1 MTTDIAVI
9 VSKPPAR
16 AWTPEL
22 DRLVNH
28 IADTVGALH
37 FNRYHA
43 ESLRAAIIELEP
55 LARHIGD
62 VDQRISVAQAPANR
76 EEIAKCLTLLI
87 AAYPNASSK
96 GDLSTFGRM
105 LVEDVASLEPSIAA
119 VDKAC
124 RELRQTKAFVPAI
137 AEVIAAVRD
146 ADKRLATCHQLLA
159 SLPEQLTE
167 ARGKLEYLERAEA
180 ESAATMRRRREHD
193 EVRRTQALTA
203 DQRRDIRVR
212 LRLGMDVR
220 GADLDPELVEQA
232 VAEWESANGRPYQPT
247 FRGTAH

>member
-9 VSKPPAR
+9 VSKPPTR

-22 DRLVNH
+22 ERLVEF
-28 IADTVGALH
+28 IGDTVGALH

-43 ESLRAAIIELEP
+43 GCLKAAIADVEP
-55 LARHIGD
+55 LARHIEQ
-62 VDQRISVAQAPANR
+62 VAQRISVAQAPASR
-76 EEIAKCLTLLI
+76 EEIGKCLTLLI

-96 GDLSTFGRM
+96 GDLTTFGRM

-146 ADKRLATCHQLLA
+146 ADKRLTGCHQLLGA
-159 SLPEQLTE
+159 LPERLTE
-167 ARGKLEYLERAEA
+167 ARATLEHLEQAEA
-180 ESAATMRRRREHD
+180 SHAESMRRRREHD
-193 EVRRTQALTA
+193 EARRAQTVTT
-203 DQRRDIRVR
+203 DERREIRVR

-220 GADLDPELVEQA
+220 SGEFAPALVEQA
-232 VAEWESANGRPYQPT
+232 VSEWESANGRPYRPT
-247 FRGTAH
+247 YRGAAH

>member
-22 DRLVNH
+22 GRLVDH
-28 IADTVGALH
+28 ITETVGALH

-43 ESLRAAIIELEP
+43 ESLRAAIIEAEP
-55 LARHIGD
+55 LARHID
-62 VDQRISVAQAPANR
+62 EVEQRISVAQAPANR

-96 GDLSTFGRM
+96 GDLTTFGRM
-105 LVEDVASLEPSIAA
+105 LVEDVASLDPSIAA

-146 ADKRLATCHQLLA
+146 ADKRLVTCHQLLA

-167 ARGKLEYLERAEA
+167 ASGKLEYLELAEA
-180 ESAATMRRRREHD
+180 EHAATMRRRREHD
-193 EVRRTQALTA
+193 AAQRTQAVTKE
-203 DQRRDIRVR
+203 QRRDIRVR

-220 GADLDPELVEQA
+220 GSDLDPELVEEA
-232 VAEWESANGRPYQPT
+232 VSEWESANGRPYKPT
-247 FRGTAH
+247 YRGMAH